1 MDAVD
6 DWVTEAVAEKLGL
19 ADVENAGTFKYCTH
33 EAPAAIVAAFTS
45 IHCLSEVKERT

>member
-1 MDAVD
+1 VIEGVEERLAV
-6 DWVTEAVAEKLGL
+6 E
-19 ADVENAGTFKYCTH
+19 DVENAGTFKYCTH